1 MILEYQDLI
10 FSICYKFTA
19 NYFDA
24 EDLAQD
30 TFLAAYK
37 NYASF
42 DGANERAWLCRI
54 ATNKSLDYL
63 KRAGRRSVPT
73 EDVYFSGLSAE
84 GASLEDDVMDRGSPE
99 AALGMLQPVKI
110 PLQGGRHRLLL
121 PRDGDRRYR
130 EEDREEHKNPADPDL
145 PGQRNAEAA
154 LRKGGFII

>member
-1 MILEYQDLI
+1 MILEYQDVI
-10 FSICYKFTA
+10 FYICYKFTA

-84 GASLEDDVMDRGSPE
+84 GASLEDDVMDREVRRRLWECCNQLKSPYRE
-99 AALGMLQPVKI
+99 VAIDYYYHEMEIGDLVKKTGKNIKTLQTQIYRAKGMLRQLYGK
-110 PLQGGRHRLLL
+110 
-121 PRDGDRRYR
+121 
-130 EEDREEHKNPADPDL
+130 
-145 PGQRNAEAA
+145 EA
-154 LRKGGFII
+154 L

>member
-42 DGANERAWLCRI
+42 DGANERAC
-54 ATNKSLDYL
+54 S
-63 KRAGRRSVPT
+63 
-73 EDVYFSGLSAE
+73 
-84 GASLEDDVMDRGSPE
+84 
-99 AALGMLQPVKI
+99 AALPPTSASTI
-110 PLQGGRHRLLL
+110 
-121 PRDGDRRYR
+121 
-130 EEDREEHKNPADPDL
+130 
-145 PGQRNAEAA
+145 
-154 LRKGGFII
+154 

>member
-84 GASLEDDVMDRGSPE
+84 GASLEDAVMDREVRRRLWDCCNQLKSPYRE
-99 AALGMLQPVKI
+99 VAIDYYYHEMEIGDIVKKTGKNIKTLQTQIYRAKGMLRQLYGK
-110 PLQGGRHRLLL
+110 
-121 PRDGDRRYR
+121 
-130 EEDREEHKNPADPDL
+130 
-145 PGQRNAEAA
+145 EA
-154 LRKGGFII
+154 L

>member
-1 MILEYQDLI
+1 MTPRIWP
-10 FSICYKFTA
+10 
-19 NYFDA
+19 
-24 EDLAQD
+24 QD

-84 GASLEDDVMDRGSPE
+84 GASLEEDVMDREVRRRLWECCNQLKSPYRE
-99 AALGMLQPVKI
+99 VAIDYYYHEMEIGDIVKKTGKNIKTLQTQIYRAKGMLRQLYGK
-110 PLQGGRHRLLL
+110 
-121 PRDGDRRYR
+121 
-130 EEDREEHKNPADPDL
+130 
-145 PGQRNAEAA
+145 EA
-154 LRKGGFII
+154 L